1 MNDFNEDKFPG
12 LRKHRNMY
20 YLHATACVGK
30 HKLCT
35 LSLFASV
42 ERLYSFATI
51 LDLPQ
56 YGSICLSVSQ
66 SKHSILHGERVYRK
80 LKIP

>member
-56 YGSICLSVSQ
+56 YGSLSDKSFEART
-66 SKHSILHGERVYRK
+66 ILRENVGDV
-80 LKIP
+80 